1 MQYTGTTKAT
11 SEQEVRARVSGRL
24 EAIYFKD
31 GNFVKKGQPLFKI
44 EQTQYKA
51 TLNAAIAKKEGDIAA
66 QKLAKADVDRYAPL
80 VEEGLA
86 PRATLEQ
93 HQARYAELS
102 AQILADDA
110 QIESAK
116 LSLDYTV
123 VTAPISGRASAR
135 RVDIG
140 NLVGYGDSTLLT
152 TIVKIDPIYVYFN
165 PPESDVQRITK
176 FAAKST
182 LDAFIELKG
191 DKRGLLKAERLN
203 GFVDF
208 ADNTV
213 DPLTSTITMRAS
225 IANPDQRLMPDT
237 FVYVN
242 VFITDEIPLLMVP
255 PQAVYE
261 DQLSKFVYIDSNGTA
276 ERRDVKTG
284 FSTRF
289 YTVVSEGLEG
299 GEHLIINGLMKLRP
313 GSSVTA
319 TDVTQTKGMAAV
331 IKENHLLPGQD

>member
-1 MQYTGTTKAT
+1 
-11 SEQEVRARVSGRL
+11 
-24 EAIYFKD
+24 
-31 GNFVKKGQPLFKI
+31 
-44 EQTQYKA
+44 
-51 TLNAAIAKKEGDIAA
+51 
-66 QKLAKADVDRYAPL
+66 
-80 VEEGLA
+80 
-86 PRATLEQ
+86 
-93 HQARYAELS
+93 
-102 AQILADDA
+102 
-110 QIESAK
+110 
-116 LSLDYTV
+116 
-123 VTAPISGRASAR
+123 
-135 RVDIG
+135 
-140 NLVGYGDSTLLT
+140 
-152 TIVKIDPIYVYFN
+152 
-165 PPESDVQRITK
+165 
-176 FAAKST
+176 
-182 LDAFIELKG
+182 
-191 DKRGLLKAERLN
+191 
-203 GFVDF
+203 
-208 ADNTV
+208 
-213 DPLTSTITMRAS
+213 
-225 IANPDQRLMPDT
+225 MPGT